1 LKDFVEFL
9 ILIEDL
15 SLVEERIMTHDFD
28 LFRSDVSGDGREIED
43 SMLAKILRKFN
54 EFCHRQ

>member
-15 SLVEERIMTHDFD
+15 SLVEERIVTYKFN
-28 LFRSDVSGDGREIED
+28 FSRSDVSGDGREIED

-54 EFCHRQ
+54 EFGC